1 MNPRVSL
8 RKMMFFAGLLGA
20 LVSSCG
26 LPQLVFLAPPIV
38 DQGIPGN
45 LRGFFTH
52 NTQNTVDEFLGY
64 DIWYKI
70 YPDTDAGRTQAAQDA
85 EALNRDTIGVGISPL
100 QTRGFFRVITYSR
113 ATGASN
119 FDRTA
124 ITVPI
129 ENPANPQEFEVDL
142 VESNEPGAT
151 DTFATADI
159 ILNTVGTTD
168 SNRGRGLRRRN
179 LDASASDPA
188 DYASFWDL
196 RRYQE
201 ATSVPAQSADIT
213 PSNRRQ
219 SIQDHANDP
228 DPRFLILLYVI
239 TVGTDS
245 QTLTPIYSEPR
256 QIRGRTDRA
265 DGFIIS
271 PR

>member
-1 MNPRVSL
+1 MKPRVSL
-8 RKMMFFAGLLGA
+8 CRIVFFVVLLGV

-38 DQGIPGN
+38 DQRSPET

-70 YPDTDAGRTQAAQDA
+70 YPETDAGRTQAAQDA
-85 EALNRDTIGVGISPL
+85 DALNRDTIGVGISPL
-100 QTRGFFRVITYSR
+100 QTRGFFRVIAYNR

-119 FDRTA
+119 VDRTA

-129 ENPANPQEFEVDL
+129 ANPASPQEFEVDL
-142 VESNEPGAT
+142 VVSNDLGAT
-151 DTFATADI
+151 ETFATADI
-159 ILNTVGTTD
+159 ILNTFRTTD
-168 SNRGRGLRRRN
+168 LNRGLRRRN

-188 DYASFWDL
+188 EYASFWNL
-196 RRYQE
+196 TRYQE
-201 ATSVPAQSADIT
+201 AALVPAQSADII

-219 SIQDHANDP
+219 SIQDHANEDN
-228 DPRFLILLYVI
+228 PRFLILLYVI
-239 TVGTDS
+239 TVGTNS

-256 QIRGRTDRA
+256 QIRGTERA

>member
-38 DQGIPGN
+38 DQQIPQT

-70 YPDTDAGRTQAAQDA
+70 FPDTEAGRTQASQDA

-100 QTRGFFRVITYSR
+100 QTRGFFRVIAYSR

-119 FDRTA
+119 FDHTA
-124 ITVPI
+124 LTLPI
-129 ENPANPQEFEVDL
+129 ANPASPQEFEVDL
-142 VESNEPGAT
+142 VESNVLGAT

-159 ILNTVGTTD
+159 ILNTFGTTD
-168 SNRGRGLRRRN
+168 LNRGLRRRN
-179 LDASASDPA
+179 LDTFASDPA

-196 RRYQE
+196 TRYRE
-201 ATSVPAQSADIT
+201 ATSVPARSADIT
-213 PSNRRQ
+213 PNVRREN
-219 SIQDHANDP
+219 IRDHANDP
-228 DPRFLILLYVI
+228 DSRFLILLYVI

-256 QIRGRTDRA
+256 QIRGNDHA